1 MKKITFFWMAACA
14 LVAAALVACSKE
26 DAPTPQEEPEFY
38 TVQLG
43 WGGEIVDIAYEPL
56 DTRATTDDLY
66 GIQVYSKPNNNST
79 ATSWEPYA
87 YGVFDDP
94 TDISIDLA
102 SGNKYKFEATM
113 IVDGKNRIFNYL
125 SDDPEESIYY
135 AIPFDIRYDDI
146 GTFISKEANDY
157 IRHSGAH
164 IIDSEGNTGRYSRP
178 NLDRYYGKVEEFIPS
193 SSNTDITISMK
204 RVSFG
209 AKFIAEGVLAKNGTL
224 EIQIQSAP
232 KMSLALTEGDD
243 TISDIFT
250 LQGDGTESGIEYCA
264 NDDYTETI
272 GVAFKWIRPDET
284 ELQIGTFP
292 VTFKRNTTTVVTI
305 KMENDVVVGD
315 QTGGV
320 GFSIASTEK
329 GEMPVEED
337 NSVTITDGEVE
348 GADDS
353 TENE

>member
-1 MKKITFFWMAACA
+1 MAACA

-102 SGNKYKFEATM
+102 SGNKYKFVATM
-113 IVDGKNRIFNYL
+113 VVDGMERIEWYADPSDHLDCLDINSEEVGVFKEGYGARLNTGFYHPTNSGNYL
-125 SDDPEESIYY
+125 QFCSFTNI
-135 AIPFDIRYDDI
+135 
-146 GTFISKEANDY
+146 
-157 IRHSGAH
+157 
-164 IIDSEGNTGRYSRP
+164 
-178 NLDRYYGKVEEFIPS
+178 DRYYGELEDFVPS
-193 SSNTDITISMK
+193 SSNANATIVMK
-204 RVSFG
+204 RTSFG
-209 AKFIAEGVLAKNGTL
+209 AKFVAEGALAKSGTL
-224 EIQIQSAP
+224 VIGGT
-232 KMSLALTEGDD
+232 MLLTLTEEDD
-243 TISDIFT
+243 YISDIFT
-250 LQGDGTESGIEYCA
+250 FHYVDIAWA
-264 NDDYTETI
+264 NDDYEEE
-272 GVAFKWIRPDET
+272 VLVSFKWIRPDNT

-292 VTFKRNTTTVVTI
+292 ITYKRNTTTVVTI

-315 QTGGV
+315 VEGGV

-337 NSVTITDGEVE
+337 NSVTITDGEIE
-348 GADDS
+348 
-353 TENE
+353 E